1 MLILKRNLIF
11 FMEAS
16 AHGLPL
22 EGAALVTSEEPFRS
36 TRVKTV
42 SLRGETAHQLTF
54 MFMVNNLI

>member
-1 MLILKRNLIF
+1 
-11 FMEAS
+11 MEAF